1 MYLLVAQVFNE
12 KFRKIA
18 RKLWTPLLKLKN
30 RLFLSYLEGSYDI
43 KGLKGGKQ
51 KRDWTHALHT
61 SIGAIGAILVSF
73 FTANYR
79 NLFNSTKTEST
90 YKHLAD
96 SKFTI

>member
-30 RLFLSYLEGSYDI
+30 RIFLSYLEGSYDI

-61 SIGAIGAILVSF
+61 SIGAILISNF
-73 FTANYR
+73 F
-79 NLFNSTKTEST
+79 STEICLTLLKLKALS
-90 YKHLAD
+90 KHLAD